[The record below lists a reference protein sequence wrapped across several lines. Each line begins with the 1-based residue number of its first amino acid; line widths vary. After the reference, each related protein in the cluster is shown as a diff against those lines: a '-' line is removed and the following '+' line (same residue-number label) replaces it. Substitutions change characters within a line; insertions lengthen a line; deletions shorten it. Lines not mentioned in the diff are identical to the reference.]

1 MIVTLTAAPAIDLTI
16 EVDSFELGAVN
27 RAVRSS
33 REPSGKGVNVSW
45 ALHRAGVP
53 TRAVFPAG
61 GCTGDSMA
69 SMLSEAG
76 LEYVIVDT
84 GRDVRTNI
92 TLISPGSATKVND
105 QGTAL
110 SDEQARRLRE
120 AIIDASRDASAV
132 LICGSLPAGVPATFV
147 RDLAH
152 TLKASGTDVV
162 VDVSG
167 EALELALAAR
177 PDLIKPNVHELAE
190 LTGRQLVS
198 LGEVASA
205 AEAAR
210 ERGAGAVLASLG
222 GDGALLVDDVG
233 ALYAHATDIPFVNT
247 VGAGDALLAG
257 FFAGGPTRQ
266 ERLATAMLWACSAV
280 AHRTT
285 LFPIREDLAGRIVI
299 QELTTPEKLLAEPSE
314 TLVRVSWQDGERP

>member
-1 MIVTLTAAPAIDLTI
+1 MIVTLTPAPAIDWTI

-61 GCTGDSMA
+61 GCTRDLMDRV
-69 SMLSEAG
+69 LSEAG
-76 LEYVIVDT
+76 LEHVIVDT

-92 TLISPGSATKVND
+92 TLITPGCSTKLND
-105 QGTAL
+105 RGTAL
-110 SDEQARRLRE
+110 SEEQTRRLRK
-120 AIIDASRDASAV
+120 AIIGASVDASVV
-132 LICGSLPAGVPATFV
+132 LICGSLPAGAPAAFV
-147 RDLAH
+147 RNMVG
-152 TLKASGTDVV
+152 TLKASGVDVV

-167 EALELALAAR
+167 EALALALAAR

-190 LTGRQLVS
+190 LTGRQLGT
-198 LGEVASA
+198 LGDVANA
-205 AEAAR
+205 AEEAR

-222 GDGALLVDDVG
+222 ADGALLVDDAG
-233 ALYAHATDIPFVNT
+233 LLYARATDIPFVNS

-257 FFAGGPTRQ
+257 FFAGGQTRQ
-266 ERLATAMLWACSAV
+266 ERLATAMLWASSAV
-280 AHRTT
+280 AHHTT
-285 LFPIREDLAGRIVI
+285 LFPIRADLAERIAV
-299 QELTTPEKLLAEPSE
+299 QELTTPEQVLAEPSSA
-314 TLVRVSWQDGERP
+314 LVRVNGQ

>member
-1 MIVTLTAAPAIDLTI
+1 MIVTLTPAPAIDWTI

-61 GCTGDSMA
+61 GCTGERMA
-69 SMLSEAG
+69 GLLSEAG
-76 LEYVIVDT
+76 LEHVVVDT

-92 TLISPGSATKVND
+92 TLISPGSATKLNE

-110 SDEQARRLRE
+110 SEEQTGRLRE
-120 AIIDASRDASAV
+120 AIIGASVDASAV
-132 LICGSLPAGVPATFV
+132 LLCGSLPAGVPAIFV
-147 RDLAH
+147 RNLVG
-152 TLKASGTDVV
+152 TLKASGVEVV
-162 VDVSG
+162 LDVSG

-190 LTGRQLVS
+190 LTGRQLGT
-198 LGEVASA
+198 LGDVANA
-205 AEAAR
+205 AEEAR

-222 GDGALLVDDVG
+222 ADGVLLVDDAGV
-233 ALYAHATDIPFVNT
+233 LYARATDVPFVNS

-257 FFAGGPTRQ
+257 FFGGGQTRV
-266 ERLATAMLWACSAV
+266 ERLATAVLWASSAV
-280 AHRTT
+280 AHHTT
-285 LFPIREDLAGRIVI
+285 LFPIRQDLAERITVH
-299 QELTTPEKLLAEPSE
+299 ELTTPEQPLAEPSAA
-314 TLVRVSWQDGERP
+314 LVRVSGHHHG

>member
-1 MIVTLTAAPAIDLTI
+1 MIVTLTPAPAIDWTI

-61 GCTGDSMA
+61 GCTGERMA
-69 SMLSEAG
+69 GLLSEAG
-76 LEYVIVDT
+76 LEHVVVDT

-92 TLISPGSATKVND
+92 TLISPGSATKLNE

-110 SDEQARRLRE
+110 SEEQTGRLRE
-120 AIIDASRDASAV
+120 AIIGASVDASAV
-132 LICGSLPAGVPATFV
+132 LLCGSLPAGVPAIFV
-147 RDLAH
+147 RNLVG
-152 TLKASGTDVV
+152 TLKASGVEVV
-162 VDVSG
+162 LDVSG

-190 LTGRQLVS
+190 LTGRQLGT
-198 LGEVASA
+198 LGDVANA
-205 AEAAR
+205 AEEAR

-222 GDGALLVDDVG
+222 A
-233 ALYAHATDIPFVNT
+233 
-247 VGAGDALLAG
+247 
-257 FFAGGPTRQ
+257 
-266 ERLATAMLWACSAV
+266 
-280 AHRTT
+280 
-285 LFPIREDLAGRIVI
+285 
-299 QELTTPEKLLAEPSE
+299 
-314 TLVRVSWQDGERP
+314 